1 MRRSGFG
8 VWLLLLAPCLCG
20 QSPSASTQEKAALL
34 TAKHLLVSSFDRGL
48 PRVSLEFF
56 LNYEADG
63 APVNWDATECDEAP
77 PTSTIDRERDSQLC
91 VRAEFDLDHRV
102 GTVLVLVAASG
113 DLAST
118 ASKLVGVRV
127 KDLSGTTRS
136 IQLSALPM
144 EMHHPPERLPRDR
157 DFHLAVSRSAPITS
171 SE

>member
-34 TAKHLLVSSFDRGL
+34 TAKHLLVSSFDRG
-48 PRVSLEFF
+48 
-56 LNYEADG
+56 
-63 APVNWDATECDEAP
+63 
-77 PTSTIDRERDSQLC
+77 RDSQLC

-102 GTVLVLVAASG
+102 GTVLVLVEASG

-127 KDLSGTTRS
+127 KDLSGTIRS
-136 IQLSALPM
+136 IPLRTLPM